1 MYLETLS
8 KNDLL
13 TTVESFGLTAPDEV
27 PAPPGKPSIVG
38 AIELSKVE
46 NLLAIAQF

>member
-8 KNDLL
+8 KNDLS
-13 TTVESFGLTAPDEV
+13 TTVESSRLTIPDEV
-27 PAPPGKPSIVG
+27 SAPPEKPSIVG

-46 NLLAIAQF
+46 NLLATAQF